1 MQISEELEYLK
12 EANKNKNIK
21 SEEEIINEYK
31 KNRKRILVY
40 LFIMTLIINII
51 TI

>member
-12 EANKNKNIK
+12 ETNKNKNIQ

-31 KNRKRILVY
+31 KNRKK
-40 LFIMTLIINII
+40 F
-51 TI
+51 